1 MQKGGPFRADDTM
14 SKGID
19 QLRHEMARQHRDA
32 LASLRGARDRA
43 GPMAEALRAR
53 GRLALLGMGGSHW
66 INRAAGDFYRAA
78 GLDATEHVVSEY
90 MRAPLP
96 GDPAMLV
103 TSQSGRSGEVLRLI
117 EQGLVSPVAYGLTLE
132 GDSPLAT
139 ALPSLVG
146 AGGREAAYAATRSQT
161 ITLALHAA
169 LLEALGA
176 DISEAEAVLEAG
188 PQPLPA
194 AAGPAIAALARA
206 PVAVMVARGGAAQGV
221 MDAAALCLMEIA
233 RLPVLGLEAGQFR
246 HGPFEMIESDSAVMM
261 LRGAGPDSDDIGPLA
276 AECVAH
282 GIAPIIVDAS
292 GRAPVAGAITVQLG
306 PQEGLALAF
315 AALPVIQDMLVSAA
329 ARRRPDAG
337 LPRRSSKV
345 ASAEVA

>member
-1 MQKGGPFRADDTM
+1 M

-32 LASLRGARDRA
+32 LTSLQGARAQA
-43 GPMAEALRAR
+43 GPIARAIRTR

-78 GLDATEHVVSEY
+78 GIDTTEHVVSEY

-117 EQGLVSPVAYGLTLE
+117 EQGLASPVAYGLTLE

-169 LLEALGA
+169 VLEALGV
-176 DISEAEAVLEAG
+176 DISEAEAVLKAG

-194 AAGPAIAALARA
+194 GAEAAIATLARA
-206 PVAVMVARGGAAQGV
+206 PVAVMVARGGSAQGV

-246 HGPFEMIESDSAVMM
+246 HGPFEMIQPDSAVMM
-261 LRGAGPDSDDIGPLA
+261 LRGAGSASDDLGPLA
-276 AECVAH
+276 KECVAH
-282 GIAPIIVDAS
+282 GILPIIVDAS
-292 GRAPVAGAITVQLG
+292 GRGPVEGALTVPLD
-306 PQEGLALAF
+306 PHKGLALAF
-315 AALPVIQDMLVSAA
+315 AALPVIQDILVSAA
-329 ARRRPDAG
+329 ARRLPDAG